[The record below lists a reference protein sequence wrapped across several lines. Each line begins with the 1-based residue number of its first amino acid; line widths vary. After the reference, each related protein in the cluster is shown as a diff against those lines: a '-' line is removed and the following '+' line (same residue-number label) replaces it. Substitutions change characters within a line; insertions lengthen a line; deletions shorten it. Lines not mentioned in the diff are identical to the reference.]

1 MLEKNKFIIGSTLI
15 IIAIVFLVIM
25 GLKSGATYY
34 YEVNELLA
42 QGSSLDGKTVRVG
55 GEVAPDVEHEVG
67 KLRFKILHIVSQG
80 TTLPVVHQGSVPDTF
95 KVGRHVIVEGRY
107 TPEGVFETTSILTKC
122 PSKYQ
127 PEETLG
133 N

>member
-1 MLEKNKFIIGSTLI
+1 MLEKKKSIIGGTLI
-15 IIAIVFLVIM
+15 IIAIVFLIIL

-42 QGSSLDGKTVRVG
+42 QGSSLDGRTIRVG

-67 KLRFKILHIVSQG
+67 KLRFKIIDITSQD
-80 TTLPVVHQGSVPDTF
+80 TTLPVVYQGLVPDTF
-95 KVGRHVIVEGRY
+95 KVGRHVVVEGRY
-107 TPEGVFETTSILTKC
+107 TSRGVFEATSIITKC

>member
-1 MLEKNKFIIGSTLI
+1 MLEKKKFIIGGALI
-15 IIAIVFLVIM
+15 IIAIVFLIVL

-34 YEVNELLA
+34 YEVSELLA
-42 QGSSLDGKTVRVG
+42 QEPSLAGKTVRVT

-67 KLRFKILHIVSQG
+67 KLRFRIIDTASQN
-80 TTLPVVHQGSVPDTF
+80 TTLTVVYQGPLPDTF
-95 KVGRHVIVEGRY
+95 KAGRDIVVEGKY
-107 TPEGVFETTSILTKC
+107 TSGGVFEATSIITKC

-127 PEETLG
+127 PEETPG

>member
-1 MLEKNKFIIGSTLI
+1 MLEKKKFIIGGTLI
-15 IIAIVFLVIM
+15 IIAIVFLIIL

-67 KLRFKILHIVSQG
+67 KLRFKIIDIVSQD
-80 TTLPVVHQGSVPDTF
+80 TTLPVAYQGSVPDTF
-95 KVGRHVIVEGRY
+95 KVGRHVTVEGRY
-107 TPEGVFETTSILTKC
+107 TPGGVFEATSIITKC

>member
-1 MLEKNKFIIGSTLI
+1 MLEKKKFIIGGALI
-15 IIAIVFLVIM
+15 MIAVIFLIVL

-34 YEVNELLA
+34 YEVNELFV

-55 GEVAPDVEHEVG
+55 GEVTPDVEHEVG
-67 KLRFKILHIVSQG
+67 KLCFKIIDTVSQD
-80 TTLPVVHQGSVPDTF
+80 TTLPVVYQGSVPDTF
-95 KVGRHVIVEGRY
+95 KVGRYVIVEGRY
-107 TPEGVFETTSILTKC
+107 NPKGVFEATSIITKC